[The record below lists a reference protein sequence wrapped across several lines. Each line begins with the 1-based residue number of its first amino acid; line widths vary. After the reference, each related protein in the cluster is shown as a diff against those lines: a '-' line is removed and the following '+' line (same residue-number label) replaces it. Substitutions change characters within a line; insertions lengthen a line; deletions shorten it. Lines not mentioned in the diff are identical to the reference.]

1 MLYEGGCSGLDV
13 EQCHLPTQTAGGQL
27 TRKPDI
33 GASDY
38 VTSPLS
44 TAGINVIVD
53 FVNQRQANPALG
65 EGGAQFDAYGGAINR
80 VAADATAF
88 VHRNALAGIQRSSS
102 FTMSDSPQVIAAGQ
116 SWLDDFTKALRPY
129 VSGGSYVNYVDPD
142 LKDYAQAYY
151 GSNLK
156 RLQSI
161 KKQADPHRLFTFP
174 QAI

>member
-1 MLYEGGCSGLDV
+1 
-13 EQCHLPTQTAGGQL
+13 
-27 TRKPDI
+27 
-33 GASDY
+33 
-38 VTSPLS
+38 
-44 TAGINVIVD
+44 
-53 FVNQRQANPALG
+53 
-65 EGGAQFDAYGGAINR
+65 INR

-156 RLQSI
+156 RLQAI
-161 KKQADPHRLFTFP
+161 KKQADPQRLFTFP